1 MIPKDLDPANRE
13 ALDIEA
19 ETLWTQA
26 LELRQAMSMQL
37 EDLNKLAGVSDRQDA
52 IIASLRCLEDRA
64 ETIERSAAYVSNQ
77 LDHQSDVR
85 KLA

>member
-1 MIPKDLDPANRE
+1 MNRLDPANRQ
-13 ALDIEA
+13 ALDVEA

-37 EDLNKLAGVSDRQDA
+37 EELNKLAGVDDRQDA

-64 ETIERSAAYVSNQ
+64 ATIEQTAAYVSNQ
-77 LDHQSDVR
+77 LDNQGEVHS
-85 KLA
+85 LGG